1 MGNKQGNWVLLTATV
16 LVTLLVMEGVLR
28 ISGIAKMTA
37 RFTCFHP
44 VVGKVYCAS
53 TEGTFTKTT
62 YSNHLMVNS
71 DGMVD
76 REYPIA
82 KPEGT
87 LRVALLGDSF
97 AVSEYLSTEDKFEGL
112 LERELSQ
119 QLGEPVEILNF
130 GVSGGETWDQLQI
143 FHLKAVKYQPDLT
156 FLSLYWR
163 NDIKDNIGQL
173 RANNPNPLHDDYD
186 VPLAG
191 RVKEI
196 RKNLN
201 KALWN
206 SSLLYQVV
214 HDGYGKLEQSV
225 KRWLQPEY
233 LKQID
238 RVMVEEYQGT
248 VLDELRSKGRLMV
261 DTDSDDDDLF
271 FWDSAG
277 WKITRKL
284 INKLAAESEEAGS
297 RLVLLHFP
305 SEGLVRSGIALPH
318 AEFDAF
324 LDQNDIPHI
333 SLFQDYYDLEPGELS
348 RHFIPDDGHWTRYG
362 HRYVAKQTREVLFNA
377 LSEKRRKKVSE
388 HIEF

>member
-1 MGNKQGNWVLLTATV
+1 
-16 LVTLLVMEGVLR
+16 
-28 ISGIAKMTA
+28 
-37 RFTCFHP
+37 
-44 VVGKVYCAS
+44 
-53 TEGTFTKTT
+53 
-62 YSNHLMVNS
+62 
-71 DGMVD
+71 MVD
-76 REYPIA
+76 REYPIT
-82 KPEGT
+82 KSEGT

-97 AVSEYLSTEDKFEGL
+97 TVSEYLSTEDKFEGL
-112 LERELSQ
+112 LERQLSR
-119 QLGEPVEILNF
+119 QLSKPVEILNF
-130 GVSGGETWDQLQI
+130 GISGGETWDQLQI

-173 RANNPNPLHDDYD
+173 RANNPNPIHDDYD

-191 RVKEI
+191 RIKEI
-196 RKNLN
+196 RKNFN

-214 HDGYGKLEQSV
+214 HDSYGNLEQSV
-225 KRWLQPEY
+225 KRWFQPDY

-238 RVMVEEYQGT
+238 RVMIDEYQDT
-248 VLDELRSKGRLMV
+248 VLNEPGLEGHLLL

-277 WKITRKL
+277 WAITRMLIVKL
-284 INKLAAESEEAGS
+284 KEEAEAAGS

-305 SEGLVRSGIALPH
+305 SEGLVRSGIPLPH

-324 LDQNDIPHI
+324 LDENGIPHV
-333 SLFQDYYDLEPGELS
+333 SLFQDYYALAPGELH

-362 HRYVAKQTREVLFNA
+362 HRFVAQRTREMLLNA
-377 LSEKRRKKVSE
+377 LSEKM
-388 HIEF
+388 